1 MKDYTKNLIKN
12 KLYPL
17 YPHIIA
23 INNNLNDP
31 ESAFY
36 HLISTT
42 YSSIMQT
49 INYVEEKKIHLYAEL
64 EYYYQINYLRHDII
78 ENIYKKNIYNNNL
91 RIPKFDSYDHALK
104 ECKYYQYAKETYKKV
119 VSGKTPIVEL
129 NNDAF
134 LAYTL
139 YNIANIVI
147 NNAFEIKDKNLILS
161 ENSQI
166 IKDYTEYNKEI
177 NNNIVKYLIDKYQI
191 SERYDDNAKPVV
203 EEKSESNLEDENLD
217 NNANTSNDDNIM

>member
-1 MKDYTKNLIKN
+1 M
-12 KLYPL
+12 
-17 YPHIIA
+17 
-23 INNNLNDP
+23 
-31 ESAFY
+31 
-36 HLISTT
+36 
-42 YSSIMQT
+42 
-49 INYVEEKKIHLYAEL
+49 
-64 EYYYQINYLRHDII
+64 I
-78 ENIYKKNIYNNNL
+78 ENIYKNNIYNNNL
-91 RIPKFDSYDHALK
+91 RIPKFDSYDHALD
-104 ECKYYQYAKETYKKV
+104 ECKYYQYAKDTYKKV
-119 VSGKTPIVEL
+119 VSGKTPIVDL

-177 NNNIVKYLIDKYQI
+177 NNNIVKYLTDKYQI